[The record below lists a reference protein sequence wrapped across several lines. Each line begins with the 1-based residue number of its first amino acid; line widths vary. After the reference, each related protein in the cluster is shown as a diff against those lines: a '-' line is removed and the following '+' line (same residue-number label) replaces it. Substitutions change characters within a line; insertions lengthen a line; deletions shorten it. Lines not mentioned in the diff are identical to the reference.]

1 MLRLSRLSRN
11 IAALVCAASTVLCTS
26 ACGTSISVVTNGL
39 AQGPTIA
46 IGVAADQ
53 PGLGF
58 LHGGEYSGFDI
69 SVAQYVAN
77 TLGFAKKQIVFKQV
91 LPSTRVSS
99 LEDGT
104 VDMVVDAFAADD
116 VQDGEVEL
124 AGPYLTVHAALLV
137 RSDSAGTI
145 TGTDDLAG
153 RTVCVAK
160 GGVPS
165 YSVRNLAE
173 DVTVSERDT
182 YPQCETALM
191 IGQADAIAADDAIA
205 AGLASNRGGG
215 YLKVVGETFG
225 ERSYAIAVKI
235 RPIHAGQT
243 DRRRIAVHDGRRLV
257 EAGHRQD
264 ETVDR
269 LRSRH
274 VAQPSRDNAL
284 GSVGR
289 LTAPALRDALQNAS
303 CIMIDALRSVQLRG

>member
-11 IAALVCAASTVLCTS
+11 IAALVCAASTVLGTS

-160 GGVPS
+160 GGIPS

-182 YPQCETALM
+182 YPQCMTALM
-191 IGQADAIAADDAIA
+191 IGEADAVAADDAIS
-205 AGLASNRGGG
+205 AGLASNNTGDH
-215 YLKVVGETFG
+215 LKIVDVPDTTW
-225 ERSYAIAVKI
+225 SYGIAVKS
-235 RPIHAGQT
+235 G
-243 DRRRIAVHDGRRLV
+243 
-257 EAGHRQD
+257 QD
-264 ETVDR
+264 E
-269 LRSRH
+269 L
-274 VAQPSRDNAL
+274 
-284 GSVGR
+284 VGQID
-289 LTAPALRDALQNAS
+289 AALRAMVKDGSWQKAAADMGKSIGYTPDASMNPPKATAKAPSSGAS
-303 CIMIDALRSVQLRG
+303 AASEK

>member
-11 IAALVCAASTVLCTS
+11 IAALVCAASTVLGTS

-137 RSDSAGTI
+137 RSDSAGII

-160 GGVPS
+160 GGIPS

-225 ERSYAIAVKI
+225 ERSYAIAVKPANP
-235 RPIHAGQT
+235 RWPN
-243 DRRRIAVHDGRRLV
+243 
-257 EAGHRQD
+257 
-264 ETVDR
+264 
-269 LRSRH
+269 RSTPH
-274 VAQPSRDNAL
+274 CSP
-284 GSVGR
+284 
-289 LTAPALRDALQNAS
+289 
-303 CIMIDALRSVQLRG
+303 

>member
-1 MLRLSRLSRN
+1 MRRFGRIGHECVRHFHFRRHQWS
-11 IAALVCAASTVLCTS
+11 CARADHCDWCGRGPAGIGFS
-26 ACGTSISVVTNGL
+26 AW
-39 AQGPTIA
+39 
-46 IGVAADQ
+46 
-53 PGLGF
+53 
-58 LHGGEYSGFDI
+58 GEYSGLDI

-77 TLGFAKKQIVFKQV
+77 VLGFAQKQIVFKQV
-91 LPSTRVSS
+91 LPSTRVAS

-153 RTVCVAK
+153 KTVCVAK
-160 GGVPS
+160 GGLPADN
-165 YSVRNLAE
+165 VRNLAE

-205 AGLASNRGGG
+205 AGLASNRGGR

-225 ERSYAIAVKI
+225 ERSYAIAV
-235 RPIHAGQT
+235 RSGQST
-243 DRRRIAVHDGRRLV
+243 LAK
-257 EAGHRQD
+257 Q
-264 ETVDR
+264 VD
-269 LRSRH
+269 
-274 VAQPSRDNAL
+274 A
-284 GSVGR
+284 
-289 LTAPALRDALQNAS
+289 
-303 CIMIDALRSVQLRG
+303 ALRSMMDDGSWKQAVDEMKQSTGYVPDMSINPPAITLSAASEG

>member
-11 IAALVCAASTVLCTS
+11 IAALVCAASTVLGTS

-153 RTVCVAK
+153 
-160 GGVPS
+160 GIPS

-225 ERSYAIAVKI
+225 ERSYAIAVKS
-235 RPIHAGQT
+235 GQST
-243 DRRRIAVHDGRRLV
+243 LAKQIDA
-257 EAGHRQD
+257 
-264 ETVDR
+264 
-269 LRSRH
+269 
-274 VAQPSRDNAL
+274 
-284 GSVGR
+284 
-289 LTAPALRDALQNAS
+289 ALQSMMDDGSWKQAIDKMKQSIGYVPDMSLNPPAITLSAAS
-303 CIMIDALRSVQLRG
+303 EG

>member
-1 MLRLSRLSRN
+1 MLRLSRLSRH
-11 IAALVCAASTVLCTS
+11 IAALVCAASTVLGTS

-160 GGVPS
+160 GGIPS

-182 YPQCETALM
+182 YPQCEAALM

-215 YLKVVGETFG
+215 PLTHSSG
-225 ERSYAIAVKI
+225 RIA
-235 RPIHAGQT
+235 

>member
-1 MLRLSRLSRN
+1 MSRLSRN
-11 IAALVCAASTVLCTS
+11 IAALVCAASVVLGTS

-69 SVAQYVAN
+69 SVSQYVAN
-77 TLGFAKKQIVFKQV
+77 TLGFAQKQIVFKQV

-116 VQDGEVEL
+116 VQNGEVEL

-145 TGTDDLAG
+145 TGIDDLAG
-153 RTVCVAK
+153 KTVCVAK
-160 GGVPS
+160 DGMPAD
-165 YSVRNLAE
+165 SVRNLAE

-191 IGQADAIAADDAIA
+191 IGQADAIAA
-205 AGLASNRGGG
+205 GLASNRGGG

-225 ERSYAIAVKI
+225 ERSYAIAVK
-235 RPIHAGQT
+235 PGQST
-243 DRRRIAVHDGRRLV
+243 LAK
-257 EAGHRQD
+257 Q
-264 ETVDR
+264 VD
-269 LRSRH
+269 
-274 VAQPSRDNAL
+274 A
-284 GSVGR
+284 
-289 LTAPALRDALQNAS
+289 ALQSMMDDGSWKQAMDEMKQSIGYVPDMSINPPAITRSAAS
-303 CIMIDALRSVQLRG
+303 EG

>member
-11 IAALVCAASTVLCTS
+11 IAALVCAASTVLGTS

-91 LPSTRVSS
+91 LPSTRVSP

-160 GGVPS
+160 GGIPS

-205 AGLASNRGGG
+205 AGLASNRG
-215 YLKVVGETFG
+215 
-225 ERSYAIAVKI
+225 S
-235 RPIHAGQT
+235 
-243 DRRRIAVHDGRRLV
+243 
-257 EAGHRQD
+257 
-264 ETVDR
+264 
-269 LRSRH
+269 S
-274 VAQPSRDNAL
+274 
-284 GSVGR
+284 
-289 LTAPALRDALQNAS
+289 
-303 CIMIDALRSVQLRG
+303 

>member
-11 IAALVCAASTVLCTS
+11 IAALVCAASTVLGTS

-160 GGVPS
+160 GGIPS

-215 YLKVVGETFG
+215 YLKVIGETFG
-225 ERSYAIAVKI
+225 ERSYAIAVK
-235 RPIHAGQT
+235 AGQT

>member
-1 MLRLSRLSRN
+1 MSRLSRN
-11 IAALVCAASTVLCTS
+11 IAALVCAASVVLGTS

-69 SVAQYVAN
+69 SVSQYVAN
-77 TLGFAKKQIVFKQV
+77 TLGFAQKQIVFKQV

-116 VQDGEVEL
+116 VQDGEVEP
-124 AGPYLTVHAALLV
+124 GPYLTVHAALLV

-145 TGTDDLAG
+145 TGIDDLAG
-153 RTVCVAK
+153 KTVCVAK
-160 GGVPS
+160 DGMPAD
-165 YSVRNLAE
+165 SVRNLAE

-225 ERSYAIAVKI
+225 ERSYAIAVK
-235 RPIHAGQT
+235 PGQST
-243 DRRRIAVHDGRRLV
+243 LA
-257 EAGHRQD
+257 EQ
-264 ETVDR
+264 VD
-269 LRSRH
+269 
-274 VAQPSRDNAL
+274 A
-284 GSVGR
+284 
-289 LTAPALRDALQNAS
+289 ALQSMMDDGSWKQAMDEMKQSIGYVPDMSINPPAITRSAAS
-303 CIMIDALRSVQLRG
+303 EG

>member
-1 MLRLSRLSRN
+1 MSRLSRN
-11 IAALVCAASTVLCTS
+11 IAALVCAASVVLGTS

-58 LHGGEYSGFDI
+58 
-69 SVAQYVAN
+69 
-77 TLGFAKKQIVFKQV
+77 
-91 LPSTRVSS
+91 
-99 LEDGT
+99 
-104 VDMVVDAFAADD
+104 
-116 VQDGEVEL
+116 QDGEVEF

-145 TGTDDLAG
+145 TGIDDLAG
-153 RTVCVAK
+153 KTVCVAK
-160 GGVPS
+160 DGMPAD
-165 YSVRNLAE
+165 SVRNLAE

-225 ERSYAIAVKI
+225 ERSYAIAVK
-235 RPIHAGQT
+235 PGQST
-243 DRRRIAVHDGRRLV
+243 LAK
-257 EAGHRQD
+257 Q
-264 ETVDR
+264 VD
-269 LRSRH
+269 
-274 VAQPSRDNAL
+274 A
-284 GSVGR
+284 
-289 LTAPALRDALQNAS
+289 ALQSMMDDGSWKQAMDEMKQSIGYVPDMSINPPAITRSAAS
-303 CIMIDALRSVQLRG
+303 EG

>member
-1 MLRLSRLSRN
+1 MRRFGRIGHECVRHFHFRRHQWS
-11 IAALVCAASTVLCTS
+11 CE
-26 ACGTSISVVTNGL
+26 
-39 AQGPTIA
+39 GPTIA

-58 LHGGEYSGFDI
+58 LHGGEYSGLDI

-77 TLGFAKKQIVFKQV
+77 VLGFAQKQIVFKQV
-91 LPSTRVSS
+91 LPSTRVAS

-153 RTVCVAK
+153 KTVCVAK
-160 GGVPS
+160 GGLPADN
-165 YSVRNLAE
+165 VRNLAE

-205 AGLASNRGGG
+205 AGLASNRGGR

-225 ERSYAIAVKI
+225 ERSYAIAV
-235 RPIHAGQT
+235 RSGQST
-243 DRRRIAVHDGRRLV
+243 LAK
-257 EAGHRQD
+257 Q
-264 ETVDR
+264 VD
-269 LRSRH
+269 
-274 VAQPSRDNAL
+274 A
-284 GSVGR
+284 
-289 LTAPALRDALQNAS
+289 
-303 CIMIDALRSVQLRG
+303 ALRSMMDDGSWKQAVDEMKQSTGYVPDMSINPPAITLSAASEG

>member
-1 MLRLSRLSRN
+1 MSRLSRN
-11 IAALVCAASTVLCTS
+11 IAALVCAASVVLGTS

-77 TLGFAKKQIVFKQV
+77 TLGFAQKQIVFKQV

-160 GGVPS
+160 GGIPS

-182 YPQCETALM
+182 YPQCMTALM
-191 IGQADAIAADDAIA
+191 IGEADAVAADAAIA
-205 AGLASNRGGG
+205 AGLASNNTGDH
-215 YLKVVGETFG
+215 LKIVDVPDTTW
-225 ERSYAIAVKI
+225 SYGIAVKS
-235 RPIHAGQT
+235 G
-243 DRRRIAVHDGRRLV
+243 
-257 EAGHRQD
+257 QD
-264 ETVDR
+264 E
-269 LRSRH
+269 L
-274 VAQPSRDNAL
+274 
-284 GSVGR
+284 VGQID
-289 LTAPALRDALQNAS
+289 AALRAMVKDGSWQKAAADMGKSIGYTPDESMNPPKATAKAPSSGTSAAS
-303 CIMIDALRSVQLRG
+303 EK

>member
-1 MLRLSRLSRN
+1 MVSRRGRPLRLAWPRTSLVWVFCMGESIRVSIFPWRNMWRTRWDSRKNR
-11 IAALVCAASTVLCTS
+11 
-26 ACGTSISVVTNGL
+26 
-39 AQGPTIA
+39 
-46 IGVAADQ
+46 
-53 PGLGF
+53 
-58 LHGGEYSGFDI
+58 
-69 SVAQYVAN
+69 
-77 TLGFAKKQIVFKQV
+77 IVFKQV

-160 GGVPS
+160 GGIPS

-205 AGLASNRGGG
+205 AGLASNEGRRISQGRRRNVRRTFVRDRGQ
-215 YLKVVGETFG
+215 
-225 ERSYAIAVKI
+225 I

>member
-1 MLRLSRLSRN
+1 MRRFDRIGHERVRHFHFRSDQWSRAGADHCDWRGRGP
-11 IAALVCAASTVLCTS
+11 AWFGFS
-26 ACGTSISVVTNGL
+26 AW
-39 AQGPTIA
+39 
-46 IGVAADQ
+46 
-53 PGLGF
+53 
-58 LHGGEYSGFDI
+58 GEYSGFDI

-160 GGVPS
+160 GGIPS

-205 AGLASNRGGG
+205 AGLASNR
-215 YLKVVGETFG
+215 EADIS
-225 ERSYAIAVKI
+225 RS
-235 RPIHAGQT
+235 
-243 DRRRIAVHDGRRLV
+243 
-257 EAGHRQD
+257 
-264 ETVDR
+264 
-269 LRSRH
+269 
-274 VAQPSRDNAL
+274 
-284 GSVGR
+284 
-289 LTAPALRDALQNAS
+289 
-303 CIMIDALRSVQLRG
+303 

>member
-11 IAALVCAASTVLCTS
+11 IAALVCAASTVLGTS

-91 LPSTRVSS
+91 LPSARVSS

-116 VQDGEVEL
+116 VQDGEAEL

-153 RTVCVAK
+153 RTVCVARK
-160 GGVPS
+160 
-165 YSVRNLAE
+165 RNTLLQRAKSCGRC
-173 DVTVSERDT
+173 DRERT
-182 YPQCETALM
+182 
-191 IGQADAIAADDAIA
+191 
-205 AGLASNRGGG
+205 
-215 YLKVVGETFG
+215 
-225 ERSYAIAVKI
+225 
-235 RPIHAGQT
+235 
-243 DRRRIAVHDGRRLV
+243 
-257 EAGHRQD
+257 
-264 ETVDR
+264 
-269 LRSRH
+269 RH
-274 VAQPSRDNAL
+274 VSAMRNGIDDRA
-284 GSVGR
+284 GGR
-289 LTAPALRDALQNAS
+289 H
-303 CIMIDALRSVQLRG
+303 RGR

>member
-1 MLRLSRLSRN
+1 MLRLSRN
-11 IAALVCAASTVLCTS
+11 ISALVCAASVVLGTS

-69 SVAQYVAN
+69 SVARYVAN
-77 TLGFAKKQIVFKQV
+77 TLGFAQKQIVFKQV

-99 LEDGT
+99 LE
-104 VDMVVDAFAADD
+104 DMVVDAFAADD

-137 RSDSAGTI
+137 RSDSAETI

-153 RTVCVAK
+153 KTVCVAK
-160 GGVPS
+160 GGMS
-165 YSVRNLAE
+165 ADSVRNLAE

-191 IGQADAIAADDAIA
+191 IGQVDAIAADDAIA
-205 AGLASNRGGG
+205 AGLASNRGGE

-225 ERSYAIAVKI
+225 ERSYAIAVKS
-235 RPIHAGQT
+235 GQST
-243 DRRRIAVHDGRRLV
+243 LA
-257 EAGHRQD
+257 EQ
-264 ETVDR
+264 VD
-269 LRSRH
+269 
-274 VAQPSRDNAL
+274 A
-284 GSVGR
+284 
-289 LTAPALRDALQNAS
+289 ALQS
-303 CIMIDALRSVQLRG
+303 MIDDGSWKQTIDEMKQSIGYVPDMSINPPVITRSAASEG

>member
-1 MLRLSRLSRN
+1 MRRFDR
-11 IAALVCAASTVLCTS
+11 IGHERVRHFHFRS
-26 ACGTSISVVTNGL
+26 ANGL

-160 GGVPS
+160 GGIPS

-225 ERSYAIAVKI
+225 ERSYAIAVKS
-235 RPIHAGQT
+235 GQST
-243 DRRRIAVHDGRRLV
+243 LAKQIDA
-257 EAGHRQD
+257 
-264 ETVDR
+264 
-269 LRSRH
+269 
-274 VAQPSRDNAL
+274 
-284 GSVGR
+284 
-289 LTAPALRDALQNAS
+289 ALQSMMDDGSWKQAIDKMKQSIGYVPDMSLNPPAITLSAAS
-303 CIMIDALRSVQLRG
+303 EG

>member
-11 IAALVCAASTVLCTS
+11 IAALVCAASTVLGTS

-160 GGVPS
+160 GGIPS

-225 ERSYAIAVKI
+225 ERSYAIAVKS
-235 RPIHAGQT
+235 GQST
-243 DRRRIAVHDGRRLV
+243 LAKQIDAAVHDGRRLV

>member
-11 IAALVCAASTVLCTS
+11 IAALVCAASTVLGTS

-145 TGTDDLAG
+145 TGTNDLAG
-153 RTVCVAK
+153 RTVCVTK
-160 GGVPS
+160 GGIPS

-225 ERSYAIAVKI
+225 ERSYAIAVKS
-235 RPIHAGQT
+235 

>member
-11 IAALVCAASTVLCTS
+11 IAALVCAASTVLGTS

-53 PGLGF
+53 HGLGF

-160 GGVPS
+160 GGIPS

-225 ERSYAIAVKI
+225 ERSYAIAVKS
-235 RPIHAGQT
+235 GQST
-243 DRRRIAVHDGRRLV
+243 LAKQIDA
-257 EAGHRQD
+257 
-264 ETVDR
+264 
-269 LRSRH
+269 
-274 VAQPSRDNAL
+274 
-284 GSVGR
+284 
-289 LTAPALRDALQNAS
+289 ALQSMMDDGSWKQAIDKMKQSIGYVPDMSLNPPAITLSAAS
-303 CIMIDALRSVQLRG
+303 EG